1 MKNKYKTEQVRHPI
15 LGVMTVEDYLTTTE
29 KWRKQGSL
37 DTALVMLHVLNNY
50 AIKKGDVVLR
60 NECRRR
66 INKYEYN
73 LEDVRYDV
81 ESGAAAPINREPESV
96 RNNKNSIIS
105 PPKPIGHKT
114 FTFSIEGETLDM
126 KKNRLA
132 QARTVLINGKY
143 MIAEKNQWADL
154 FSGYTNSEKIK
165 WTGEKGH
172 LVYFIK
178 AIKDNIIN
186 RTGFGIWEIVA
197 AHFKWHY
204 TYPKSKKTI
213 DEDFDSIKLSQG
225 KAKQTKELDGAAFW
239 FKPEIN
245 PNYNLEEKE
254 EKNPYTY
261 DETQTDSEKE
271 YDAWSN
277 GLRLPSEELQY
288 PNNESDQGFRL
299 SDDY

>member
-1 MKNKYKTEQVRHPI
+1 M
-15 LGVMTVEDYLTTTE
+15 
-29 KWRKQGSL
+29 
-37 DTALVMLHVLNNY
+37 
-50 AIKKGDVVLR
+50 
-60 NECRRR
+60 
-66 INKYEYN
+66 
-73 LEDVRYDV
+73 
-81 ESGAAAPINREPESV
+81 
-96 RNNKNSIIS
+96 
-105 PPKPIGHKT
+105 
-114 FTFSIEGETLDM
+114 
-126 KKNRLA
+126 
-132 QARTVLINGKY
+132 
-143 MIAEKNQWADL
+143 
-154 FSGYTNSEKIK
+154 
-165 WTGEKGH
+165 
-172 LVYFIK
+172 
-178 AIKDNIIN
+178 
-186 RTGFGIWEIVA
+186 A